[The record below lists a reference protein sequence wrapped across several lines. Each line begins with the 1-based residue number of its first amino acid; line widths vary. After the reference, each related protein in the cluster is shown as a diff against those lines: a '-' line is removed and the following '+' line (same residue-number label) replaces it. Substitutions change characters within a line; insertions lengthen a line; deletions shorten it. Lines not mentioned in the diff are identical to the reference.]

1 MQHSCY
7 SSTWLCAVRQCQS
20 PWGAT
25 KTCSCSRVCRKW
37 RQKLRIWRWRSNC
50 ARPPY
55 FYFIILIHR
64 DQLWDLSCATWLG
77 WRVICFN
84 FLKKS
89 VLDKQLTLSCTMFI
103 FGIFCI
109 LIYTVVISICYFY
122 LCPVCVS
129 LWSAGYPYSS
139 SLHGTRLQ
147 CIVLCSS
154 FCLFDRG
161 GTHQTLIQYYWDF
174 LRYW

>member
-1 MQHSCY
+1 MTSGHALSPPTVLHIDSVIYLFILLSVLCVGDQRGQKKKKINSDTETFDFFIFFPLACFGAMQHSCY

-25 KTCSCSRVCRKW
+25 KTCSCYRVCRKW

-50 ARPPY
+50 VCPPY

-77 WRVICFN
+77 WRVIWFN

-89 VLDKQLTLSCTMFI
+89 VLDKQLT
-103 FGIFCI
+103 
-109 LIYTVVISICYFY
+109 Y
-122 LCPVCVS
+122 
-129 LWSAGYPYSS
+129 
-139 SLHGTRLQ
+139 
-147 CIVLCSS
+147 
-154 FCLFDRG
+154 
-161 GTHQTLIQYYWDF
+161 
-174 LRYW
+174 

>member
-1 MQHSCY
+1 MKPKPLAVSIRLTWLVDMPCHLPRYYISTVLFIYLFCCQYSVLVTRGDKKKRSIVTLRRLILFYFFPLACFGAMQHSCY

-25 KTCSCSRVCRKW
+25 KTCSCYRVCRKW

-50 ARPPY
+50 VCPPY

-77 WRVICFN
+77 WRVIWFN

-89 VLDKQLTLSCTMFI
+89 VLDKQLT
-103 FGIFCI
+103 
-109 LIYTVVISICYFY
+109 Y
-122 LCPVCVS
+122 
-129 LWSAGYPYSS
+129 
-139 SLHGTRLQ
+139 
-147 CIVLCSS
+147 
-154 FCLFDRG
+154 
-161 GTHQTLIQYYWDF
+161 
-174 LRYW
+174 